1 MARARSVR
9 VTRNFDRNL
18 AAIRSF
24 LEEEGAYAAFN
35 ELVEGLASEAV
46 PNLQRFPA
54 LGADF
59 LARAPLSADGVAM
72 FEQVVKGAGPGS
84 EVRQLIDGDYLI
96 LYLVRGDAIYLLSI
110 KHHRQLSF
118 DLMGHWP

>member
-18 AAIRSF
+18 ESIRDF
-24 LEEEGAYAAFN
+24 LSRADATGAFN
-35 ELVEGLASEAV
+35 KLVERLAEII

-59 LARAPLSADGVAM
+59 LARAPLSADGIAM
-72 FEQVVKGAGPGS
+72 FEQVVKAAGPGS
-84 EVRQLIDGDYLI
+84 KVRQLIDGDYLI
-96 LYLVRGDAIYLLSI
+96 LYLVSGETVFLLSI